1 MTSYKRLSQEQQE
14 RIAELEKQVHEMT
27 NLDGMCDALS
37 NDEAKEVLTTFAER
51 VQNRAEL
58 LMLMRAVSKL

>member
-27 NLDGMCDALS
+27 NLDGMCDALT
-37 NDEAKEVLTTFAER
+37 NDEAKDVLTTFAQR

>member
-1 MTSYKRLSQEQQE
+1 MTSYKRITQEQQE

-27 NLDGMCDALS
+27 NLDGMCDALT